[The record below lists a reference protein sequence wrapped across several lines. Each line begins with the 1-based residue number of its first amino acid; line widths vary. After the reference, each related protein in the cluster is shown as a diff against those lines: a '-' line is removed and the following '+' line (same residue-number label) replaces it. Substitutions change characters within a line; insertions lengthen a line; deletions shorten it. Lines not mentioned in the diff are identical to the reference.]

1 MDAIIGVWLSS
12 VLGAGAFSAAG
23 YVLGQRGVVVPGL
36 FLPQPPPPT
45 ASEAPR
51 AARSEPKLPDA
62 AKSGPA
68 LEATVVRDMSQESL
82 PGDATPTPPA
92 FPAAALALALRDDEE
107 DEERPTVIPKK
118 SDHAKLMA
126 AVATIPPPRPASI
139 RIGGDDDGAL
149 RKAEA
154 ELAATRKELREA
166 RERADRAT
174 SQSSAAEAKS
184 LELERQLDAVRSEHR
199 HEVASRATAAA
210 RAEELGDRLATASED
225 AASLRHKVSNLERQ
239 MKQLREALQG
249 RVRALTTS
257 EWHRRRE
264 IEDAEEVQKKLR
276 DVYEKLERSSM
287 PPTPAAP
294 SVAPIAPSPATA
306 PMTVPDADEVA
317 RLRAE
322 NERLRGQVLGS
333 LAPKARP
340 SSRGSAPEIDID
352 AYRAMLERVSMID
365 GVRGAVVADELGS
378 LVLGTGELA
387 EGLAAFGAYIRDAS
401 ERTERLLPI
410 GVIDEIALKDKTGA
424 MLHTRILAEQPATLS
439 FVVLGA
445 GEYAVKGAS
454 KLVEEHLRDRI

>member
-1 MDAIIGVWLSS
+1 MDAFVGVWLSS

-36 FLPQPPPPT
+36 HLPPPP
-45 ASEAPR
+45 ASPSPVPAPPP
-51 AARSEPKLPDA
+51 SEP
-62 AKSGPA
+62 
-68 LEATVVRDMSQESL
+68 TVVVESKPTVVHDHSAEAL

-92 FPAAALALALRDDEE
+92 FPAALALLREEEE
-107 DEERPTVIPKK
+107 DEDRPTVIPKK

-126 AVATIPPPRPASI
+126 AVATIPPPRPPSI
-139 RIGGDDDGAL
+139 SVGGDDGSAL
-149 RKAEA
+149 RKVEA

-166 RERADRAT
+166 RERADRAV

-184 LELERQLDAVRSEHR
+184 RELERQLDAVRNEHR

-210 RAEELGDRLATASED
+210 RAEELGDRLAAASED

-239 MKQLREALQG
+239 TKQLREALQG

-287 PPTPAAP
+287 PPPTPAAP
-294 SVAPIAPSPATA
+294 PVAP
-306 PMTVPDADEVA
+306 VDDGEVA

-333 LAPKARP
+333 LAPKPRP
-340 SSRGSAPEIDID
+340 SSRGSAPEIDLD
-352 AYRAMLERVSMID
+352 AYRAMLERVERID
-365 GVRGAVVADELGS
+365 GVRGVVVADELGS

-424 MLHTRILAEQPATLS
+424 MLHTRLLAEQPATLS